1 MLNMACLVSVS
12 GVACVVSESML
23 NTVCLVSVSGVACLV
38 SESMF
43 TTLFYG
49 LNGMKL

>member
-1 MLNMACLVSVS
+1 
-12 GVACVVSESML
+12 
-23 NTVCLVSVSGVACLV
+23 VCLVSVSGVACLV

-43 TTLFYG
+43 TTLFSG